1 MIEMLELFGHEILFT
16 FLIYWRQTGMSESSL
31 PVQCLVDQKRL
42 SNSSPAI
49 YGDQMG
55 LVTLVKS
62 MQLLDFLFLPIIL
75 AIEFLTIDTVSCNYS
90 VP

>member
-1 MIEMLELFGHEILFT
+1 MIAMLELFGHEILFT
-16 FLIYWRQTGMSESSL
+16 FLIYWRQTGMSESCL

-42 SNSSPAI
+42 SYSSPAI

-62 MQLLDFLFLPIIL
+62 MHLLDFLFLPIIL